1 MSLLLETIKIEDG
14 KLANLSYHQAR
25 FDKSRI
31 DLFAMTKKIALHTVI
46 KAPKSGLYRCRI
58 LYDEDIRSIEYIPY
72 KEKNITKL
80 KVVPSD
86 IDYAYKYADRETFT
100 KLLQEY
106 SAYDEIIIEKG
117 GYLTDTTISNIA
129 FYDGERWL
137 TPEHPLLPGTM
148 RAKLLDEGF
157 LHRKEI
163 RKEDLKNYS
172 QIALMNSMIGF
183 KVLNNFTIEQ

>member
-1 MSLLLETIKIEDG
+1 M
-14 KLANLSYHQAR
+14 
-25 FDKSRI
+25 
-31 DLFAMTKKIALHTVI
+31 
-46 KAPKSGLYRCRI
+46 
-58 LYDEDIRSIEYIPY
+58 
-72 KEKNITKL
+72 
-80 KVVPSD
+80 
-86 IDYAYKYADRETFT
+86 
-100 KLLQEY
+100 QEY
-106 SAYDEIIIEKG
+106 SVYDEIIIEKG
-117 GYLTDTTISNIA
+117 GYLTGTTISNIA